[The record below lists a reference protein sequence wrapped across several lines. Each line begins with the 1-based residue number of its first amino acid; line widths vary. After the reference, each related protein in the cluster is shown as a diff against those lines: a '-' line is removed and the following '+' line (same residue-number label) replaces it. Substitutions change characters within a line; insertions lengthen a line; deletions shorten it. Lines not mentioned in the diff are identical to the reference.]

1 MPLTMSEKH
10 AVSNELRDRY
20 RKASKKQKQVLLDE
34 FASLTGYN
42 RSYAARKLR
51 FRRTRQERKR
61 HPTGRQGRKRIYL
74 ADVIEPL
81 SKIWAVMNFA
91 CGKRVA
97 AGMQDVLGAMSRHG
111 ELHCGTVVLD
121 KLRRMSPATID
132 RLLTDKRKALSPYG
146 RSTTKPGSLLKRQI
160 PVRMGSEWDEN
171 RPGFVE
177 MDLVA
182 HCGGTTKGMYVNTL
196 DITDIAT
203 GWSEQAAVVNKAQV
217 HVFAAFQQL
226 RSRFP
231 FPLLGVDSDN
241 GSEFINDEMLR
252 YCTQQNLVFT
262 RSRPYKKNDGCHI
275 EQKNWSIVRQ
285 IAGYGRF
292 ETQVETDLLNR
303 IFGLVRL
310 HNNFFMPSVKLVGKE
325 RDGSHVV
332 RKYDPPLTPFKRV
345 LASESVSQDTKQ
357 SLWRLFD
364 GLNPLDLKRGI
375 SQLVSELYNLNDTLQ
390 R

>member
-1 MPLTMSEKH
+1 MPDT
-10 AVSNELRDRY
+10 
-20 RKASKKQKQVLLDE
+20 
-34 FASLTGYN
+34 
-42 RSYAARKLR
+42 
-51 FRRTRQERKR
+51 
-61 HPTGRQGRKRIYL
+61 
-74 ADVIEPL
+74 
-81 SKIWAVMNFA
+81 
-91 CGKRVA
+91 
-97 AGMQDVLGAMSRHG
+97 LGALCRHG

-132 RLLTDKRKALSPYG
+132 RLLTDKRKALSPHG

-160 PVRMGSEWDEN
+160 PVRMGSEWDDN

-182 HCGGTTKGMYVNTL
+182 HCGDSTRGMYANTL
-196 DITDIAT
+196 DVTDIAT

-241 GSEFINDEMLR
+241 GSEFINSEMLR
-252 YCTQQNLVFT
+252 YCIQENLVFT

-292 ETQVETDLLNR
+292 ETQAETDLLNR

-310 HNNFFMPSVKLVGKE
+310 HNNFFMPSVKLIGKV
-325 RDGSHVV
+325 RDGSHVT
-332 RKYDPPLTPFKRV
+332 RMYDPPLTPFKRV

-357 SLWRLFD
+357 SLLRLFD

>member
-1 MPLTMSEKH
+1 MSEKH
-10 AVSNELRDRY
+10 AVTNELRDRY
-20 RKASKKQKQVLLDE
+20 RKASKKQKQILLDE

-51 FRRTRQERKR
+51 SHRTRHERKL
-61 HPTGRQGRKRIYL
+61 PPPGRQGRKRTYL
-74 ADVIEPL
+74 ADVIDPL
-81 SKIWAVMNFA
+81 SRIWAVMNFA
-91 CGKRVA
+91 CGKRLA
-97 AGMQDVLGAMSRHG
+97 AGMLDVLSALCRHG
-111 ELHCGTVVLD
+111 KLHCGTDVLD

-132 RLLTDKRKALSPYG
+132 RLLSVKRKEISPHG
-146 RSTTKPGSLLKRQI
+146 RTTTKPGSLLKSQI
-160 PVRMGSEWDEN
+160 PIRMGSEWDDN

-182 HCGGTTKGMYVNTL
+182 HCGDSTRGMYANTL
-196 DITDIAT
+196 DVTDIAT

-241 GSEFINDEMLR
+241 GSEFINSEMLR
-252 YCTQQNLVFT
+252 YCIQENLVFT

-292 ETQVETDLLNR
+292 ETQTETDLLNR

-310 HNNFFMPSVKLVGKE
+310 HNNFFMPSVKLIGKV
-325 RDGSHVV
+325 RDGSHVT
-332 RKYDPPLTPFKRV
+332 RMCDPPLTPFKRV

-364 GLNPLDLKRGI
+364 GLNPLDLKRRI

>member
-10 AVSNELRDRY
+10 AVANELRDRY
-20 RKASKKQKQVLLDE
+20 RKASKKQKQILLDE
-34 FASLTGYN
+34 FSCLTGYN
-42 RSYAARKLR
+42 RCYAARKLR
-51 FRRTRQERKR
+51 SHRPRQEKKR
-61 HPTGRQGRKRIYL
+61 PPPGRQGRKRFYL
-74 ADVIEPL
+74 TDIIDPL

-91 CGKRVA
+91 CGKRLA
-97 AGMQDVLGAMSRHG
+97 AGMPDLLGALCRHG
-111 ELHCGTVVLD
+111 ELHCDPGVID

-132 RLLTDKRKALSPYG
+132 RLLTDKRKALSPHG
-146 RSTTKPGSLLKRQI
+146 RATTKPGSLLKSQI
-160 PVRMGSEWDEN
+160 PIRMGSEWDDT

-182 HCGGTTKGMYVNTL
+182 HCGDSTRGMYANTL
-196 DITDIAT
+196 DVTDIAT

-217 HVFAAFQQL
+217 HVFAAFQLL

-241 GSEFINDEMLR
+241 GSEFINQEMLR
-252 YCTQQNLVFT
+252 YCIQENLVFT

-292 ETQVETDLLNR
+292 ETQAETDLLNR
-303 IFGLVRL
+303 IFELVRL
-310 HNNFFMPSVKLVGKE
+310 HNNFFMPSVKLVGKV
-325 RDGSHVV
+325 RDGAHVTK
-332 RKYDPPLTPFKRV
+332 RYDPPLTPFKRV
-345 LASESVSQDTKQ
+345 LASESVSQDAKMY
-357 SLWRLFD
+357 LGRLFD
-364 GLNPLDLKRGI
+364 GLNPLDLNRRI
-375 SQLVSELYNLNDTLQ
+375 SLLVSELYNLNNTLQ